1 MSKNFY
7 DILQV
12 NKNATKEEIKKSYK
26 KLALH
31 FHPDKNK
38 DENAIDKFKEIAEAY
53 NTLSDDEKR
62 KSYDMFGNND
72 EQFSGDPFS
81 AFNDIF
87 NQHMSS
93 FMNMN
98 MNYEKEINISDIL
111 SNLAGFSNFS
121 SSSSSN
127 FDIPNM
133 PNIHVKFHTM
143 HKSPFSF
150 PQHNVENE
158 YNNNNNNNINNNNIN
173 NNNNN
178 NNNNYQE
185 EKITYVNEVLP
196 EDIVINLDVSLEE
209 IYSKKKREIIVDRYR
224 NKNNSYKLRSKK
236 INIYLFDKEI
246 TLEKNGNENENS
258 TLKSDIIININNLSH
273 TKFRRVNDYDILYIH
288 EITLKEFYNNAYFII
303 KLPNDEILNIT
314 NDNFQKNKCLLQ
326 KIENKGIPYLNNIEK
341 EKEKESWNSGDLYI
355 QFNIVFPEID
365 NLYDCV
371 NEIYEEEETEESKE
385 NKNDNQSKKYIM
397 SKNCSLS
404 ELFDNI

>member
-62 KSYDMFGNND
+62 KNYDMFGNND

-98 MNYEKEINISDIL
+98 MNYEKEINIGDIL

-121 SSSSSN
+121 SSSN
-127 FDIPNM
+127 FDIPNI

-143 HKSPFSF
+143 HKNPFSF

-158 YNNNNNNNINNNNIN
+158 YNNNNNNNF
-173 NNNNN
+173 
-178 NNNNYQE
+178 QE
-185 EKITYVNEVLP
+185 EKITYAVEVPP
-196 EDIVINLDVSLEE
+196 EDIIINLDVSLEE
-209 IYSKKKREIIVDRYR
+209 IYSMKKREIVIDRYR

-258 TLKSDIIININNLSH
+258 SLKSDIIININNISH
-273 TKFRRVNDYDILYIH
+273 HKFRRVNDYDILYIQ
-288 EITLKEFYNNAYFII
+288 EITLKEYYNNAYFII
-303 KLPNDEILNIT
+303 KLPNNEILNIT
-314 NDNFQKNKCLLQ
+314 NDNFQKNKSLLQ
-326 KIENKGIPYLNNIEK
+326 KIENKGIPYLNNTGNANANANEK
-341 EKEKESWNSGDLYI
+341 EYWNYGDLYI
-355 QFNIVFPEID
+355 QYNIVFPEID

-371 NEIYEEEETEESKE
+371 NEIYEEEEPEES
-385 NKNDNQSKKYIM
+385 KNDNQSKKYIT
-397 SKNCSLS
+397 SKNCNMY

>member
-38 DENAIDKFKEIAEAY
+38 DENAINKFKEIAEAY

-98 MNYEKEINISDIL
+98 YEKEINIGDIL
-111 SNLAGFSNFS
+111 SNLAGFSNFN
-121 SSSSSN
+121 SSSN

-150 PQHNVENE
+150 SQHNVENVECE
-158 YNNNNNNNINNNNIN
+158 Y
-173 NNNNN
+173 

-185 EKITYVNEVLP
+185 EKIIYANEVPP
-196 EDIVINLDVSLEE
+196 EDIIINLDVSLEE
-209 IYSKKKREIIVDRYR
+209 LYSKKKREISIDRYR
-224 NKNNSYKLRSKK
+224 NKNNTYKLRSKK
-236 INIYLFDKEI
+236 INIHLFDKEI

-258 TLKSDIIININNLSH
+258 TLKSDIIININNINH
-273 TKFRRVNDYDILYIH
+273 NKFRRVNDYDILYIH
-288 EITLKEFYNNAYFII
+288 EITLKEYYNNAYFII
-303 KLPNDEILNIT
+303 KLPNNEILNIT
-314 NDNFQKNKCLLQ
+314 NDNFQKNKSLLQ

-341 EKEKESWNSGDLYI
+341 EKGLEKESWNYGDLYI
-355 QFNIVFPEID
+355 QYNIIFPEID

-385 NKNDNQSKKYIM
+385 NKNNNQSKKYIM

>member
-38 DENAIDKFKEIAEAY
+38 DENAINKFKEIAEAY

-98 MNYEKEINISDIL
+98 YEKEINIGDIL
-111 SNLAGFSNFS
+111 SNLAGFSNFN
-121 SSSSSN
+121 SSSN

-143 HKSPFSF
+143 HKNPFSF
-150 PQHNVENE
+150 SQHNVENVESE
-158 YNNNNNNNINNNNIN
+158 YNY

-185 EKITYVNEVLP
+185 EKIIYADEVPP
-196 EDIVINLDVSLEE
+196 EDIIINLDVSLEE
-209 IYSKKKREIIVDRYR
+209 IYSKKKREIIIDRYR

-258 TLKSDIIININNLSH
+258 TLKSDIIINVNNINHN
-273 TKFRRVNDYDILYIH
+273 KFRRVNDYDILYIQ
-288 EITLKEFYNNAYFII
+288 EITLKEYYNNAYFII

-314 NDNFQKNKCLLQ
+314 NDNFQKNKSLLQ
-326 KIENKGIPYLNNIEK
+326 KIENKGIPYLNNIGK
-341 EKEKESWNSGDLYI
+341 EKGNEKESWNYGDLYI
-355 QFNIVFPEID
+355 QYNIVFPEID

-371 NEIYEEEETEESKE
+371 NEIYEEEETEDT
-385 NKNDNQSKKYIM
+385 KNDNQYKKYIM
-397 SKNCSLS
+397 SKNCVMS

>member
-38 DENAIDKFKEIAEAY
+38 DENAINKFKEIAEAY

-62 KSYDMFGNND
+62 KSYDTFGNND

-98 MNYEKEINISDIL
+98 YENEINIGDIL
-111 SNLAGFSNFS
+111 SNLAGFSNFN
-121 SSSSSN
+121 SSSN
-127 FDIPNM
+127 FDIPTM

-143 HKSPFSF
+143 HKNPFSF
-150 PQHNVENE
+150 SQHNVENVE
-158 YNNNNNNNINNNNIN
+158 SEYNYNNNY
-173 NNNNN
+173 
-178 NNNNYQE
+178 YQE
-185 EKITYVNEVLP
+185 EKITNANEVPP
-196 EDIVINLDVSLEE
+196 EDIIINLDVSLEE
-209 IYSKKKREIIVDRYR
+209 IYSKKKREIIIDRYR

-246 TLEKNGNENENS
+246 TLEKNGNENKNS
-258 TLKSDIIININNLSH
+258 TLKSDIIININNISH
-273 TKFRRVNDYDILYIH
+273 NKFRRVNDYDILYIQ
-288 EITLKEFYNNAYFII
+288 EITLKEYYNNAYFKI

-314 NDNFQKNKCLLQ
+314 NDNFQKNKSLLQ
-326 KIENKGIPYLNNIEK
+326 KIENKGIPYLNNIENK
-341 EKEKESWNSGDLYI
+341 NTQEKEFWNYGDLYI
-355 QFNIVFPEID
+355 QYNIVFPEID

-371 NEIYEEEETEESKE
+371 NEIYEEEETEET
-385 NKNDNQSKKYIM
+385 KNDGQYKKYIM
-397 SKNCSLS
+397 SKNCSLY